1 MNLRWGRQKGG
12 ADGAPPNAKFAF
24 DHATPPRFDS
34 DAGLASDPRL
44 VRRAVDIKWLAAL
57 LSLAIVA
64 ILMLGAVGASLHSGL
79 SVAIAPVFRH
89 AATTGD
95 LQRADRLPPV
105 KVPREGD
112 VIRSRIEQL
121 ADDGHGTK
129 PYTHVIVR
137 LAPAS
142 GATHARE
149 TSIDKDPAEATI
161 SAAAPVAALAPGR
174 ASMAVAASAAGRT
187 LPPEIRF
194 GTSQQAPSA
203 QASAFVSEQAP
214 ESPELPGVPINLT
227 VIAKAAGVVGPERR
241 TIVARSGDTLD
252 GMLTALGVTAQDA
265 GAIARLLR
273 PHSWFSRAA
282 FGGGE
287 VITVLQDSAQDPAQD
302 RARPRQVSLAREGK
316 TEHAAALSDNGTYV
330 AVASQPQVAVVAPGA
345 GQDAVA
351 RHVSPDRSAPAVK
364 LHDSLDRL
372 AQDNRVPPS
381 LVDDIV
387 RLCGRDVDLEAVIS
401 ALDTAELLY
410 SPDTEGEPELAFAA
424 LTLDGHHHRYY
435 RFTAPDDGGTDYYDA
450 DGHSVTASLI
460 QKPVANG
467 RLGDGFGWRV
477 HPILG
482 DRRFHE
488 GVDYTAPFG
497 SPIAAAGAGVV
508 EKIDQEAGY
517 GKYVRIRHDFG
528 YETTYAH
535 ISGMPRGLKVGTRIH
550 RGQIIGYVGSTGLS
564 TGPHLYYELRVN
576 GHYADPLQTHLP
588 AGRVLDGDVLTAFQ
602 QARTGTDLLLQASVR
617 NADASR

>member
-1 MNLRWGRQKGG
+1 MMSRWGQQDGG
-12 ADGAPPNAKFAF
+12 ADWAPPNADVVSGDA
-24 DHATPPRFDS
+24 ARAGFDS
-34 DAGLASDPRL
+34 DSRLASDPRL
-44 VRRAVDIKWLAAL
+44 TRRAVDIRWLSALLLLAA
-57 LSLAIVA
+57 AA
-64 ILMLGAVGASLHSGL
+64 ALMLGAVSLHSG
-79 SVAIAPVFRH
+79 SPVAAAPAFRH
-89 AATTGD
+89 VVAVSH
-95 LQRADRLPPV
+95 LQRADRLPPA
-105 KVPREGD
+105 KLPRRGD

-129 PYTHVIVR
+129 PFTHLIVR
-137 LAPAS
+137 LARSFGDPHEIPVDK
-142 GATHARE
+142 GVARTT
-149 TSIDKDPAEATI
+149 TSA
-161 SAAAPVAALAPGR
+161 
-174 ASMAVAASAAGRT
+174 T

-194 GTSQQAPSA
+194 GASREAPSPLA
-203 QASAFVSEQAP
+203 NAFVSD
-214 ESPELPGVPINLT
+214 ESLPVPAAPGVPINLT
-227 VIAKAAGVVGPERR
+227 VIAKGASATGTERR
-241 TIVARSGDTLD
+241 IIVARPGDTLD
-252 GMLTALGVTAQDA
+252 GMLSALGMTVQDA
-265 GAIARLLR
+265 GAVARLLK

-282 FGGGE
+282 FAGGE
-287 VITVLQDSAQDPAQD
+287 VVTVLQDPAQDPGQD

-316 TEHAAALSDNGTYV
+316 PERAAALSDSGTYV
-330 AVASQPQVAVVAPGA
+330 AVAPQPDVVAVAPNA
-345 GQDAVA
+345 GQD
-351 RHVSPDRSAPAVK
+351 DLAPHASVDNEEPGVK
-364 LHDSLDRL
+364 LHESLDRL

-410 SPDTEGEPELAFAA
+410 SPNTEGEPELAFAA
-424 LTLDGHHHRYY
+424 LTLDGHNHRYY

-460 QKPVANG
+460 QKPVVNG

-535 ISGMPRGLKVGTRIH
+535 ISGMPRGLKVGARIH
-550 RGQIIGYVGSTGLS
+550 RGQTIGYVGSTGLS

-576 GHYADPLQTHLP
+576 GQYADPLLTHLP
-588 AGRVLDGDVLTAFQ
+588 AGRVLDGDVLIAFQ
-602 QARTGTDLLLQASVR
+602 QARTATDLLLQASAR
-617 NADASR
+617 SAGSSR

>member
-1 MNLRWGRQKGG
+1 MNLRWGRQDSA
-12 ADGAPPNAKFAF
+12 ADGAPANANVAP

-64 ILMLGAVGASLHSGL
+64 ILMLGALGASLHSGL
-79 SVAIAPVFRH
+79 SVATAPVFRH
-89 AATTGD
+89 AATIGD
-95 LQRADRLPPV
+95 LPRADRLPPV

-129 PYTHVIVR
+129 PYTHVMVR

-142 GATHARE
+142 GASHARE
-149 TSIDKDPAEATI
+149 SSIDKGAAEATI
-161 SAAAPVAALAPGR
+161 NPAPPVAAVAPGR
-174 ASMAVAASAAGRT
+174 ASMAVEASAAGET

-194 GTSQQAPSA
+194 GASQQAPSA

-214 ESPELPGVPINLT
+214 EAETLPGVPINLT
-227 VIAKAAGVVGPERR
+227 VIAKAAGAIGPERR

-252 GMLTALGVTAQDA
+252 GMLIALGVTAQDA
-265 GAIARLLR
+265 GAIARLLK
-273 PHSWFSRAA
+273 PNSWFSRAA

-287 VITVLQDSAQDPAQD
+287 VVTVLQDSAQDPAQD

-316 TEHAAALSDNGTYV
+316 TGRVAVLSDNGTYV
-330 AVASQPQVAVVAPGA
+330 AVAPQAVAVAPNA
-345 GQDAVA
+345 VPAAVA
-351 RHVSPDRSAPAVK
+351 LHASHDRSAPGVK

-410 SPDTEGEPELAFAA
+410 SPDSEGEPELAFAA

-435 RFTAPDDGGTDYYDA
+435 RFTTPDDGGTDYYDA
-450 DGHSVTASLI
+450 DGHSVTATLMN
-460 QKPVANG
+460 KPVANG

-508 EKIDQEAGY
+508 EKIDQEVGY

-535 ISGMPRGLKVGTRIH
+535 ISGTPRSLKVGTRIH

-576 GHYADPLQTHLP
+576 GRYADPLQTHLP

-602 QARTGTDLLLQASVR
+602 QARTGTDQLLEASAR
-617 NADASR
+617 SAGASR

>member
-1 MNLRWGRQKGG
+1 MNLRWGQQGG
-12 ADGAPPNAKFAF
+12 GPDEASLNANVAF
-24 DHATPPRFDS
+24 DHTTPPRFDS
-34 DAGLASDPRL
+34 DARLASDPRL
-44 VRRAVDIKWLAAL
+44 VRRAVDTKWLAAL
-57 LSLAIVA
+57 LSLATVA
-64 ILMLGAVGASLHSGL
+64 ILMLGAVGASLRSGL

-89 AATTGD
+89 AATAAN

-105 KVPREGD
+105 KVPREGY
-112 VIRSRIEQL
+112 VIRRRIEQL
-121 ADDGHGTK
+121 ADDGHGTI
-129 PYTHVIVR
+129 PFTHVIVR
-137 LAPAS
+137 LARAS
-142 GATHARE
+142 GDPHE
-149 TSIDKDPAEATI
+149 TSIDKGHAKATTR
-161 SAAAPVAALAPGR
+161 ATPPVAAVAPDR
-174 ASMAVAASAAGRT
+174 ASTAVAASAAGET

-194 GTSQQAPSA
+194 GASELEPSA
-203 QASAFVSEQAP
+203 HASAYVSESAP
-214 ESPELPGVPINLT
+214 ESLTLPGVPINLT
-227 VIAKAAGVVGPERR
+227 VIAKAAGVVGTERR
-241 TIVARSGDTLD
+241 IIVARPGDTLD
-252 GMLTALGVTAQDA
+252 GMLTALGVTVQDA
-265 GAIARLLR
+265 GAIAGLLR
-273 PHSWFSRAA
+273 SHWFSRAA
-282 FGGGE
+282 LAGGE
-287 VITVLQDSAQDPAQD
+287 VVTVLQDLKQYPAQD

-316 TEHAAALSDNGTYV
+316 TERAAALSDNGTYV
-330 AVASQPQVAVVAPGA
+330 AVAPSPDAAAVAPNA
-345 GQDAVA
+345 TPDDVT
-351 RHVSPDRSAPAVK
+351 RHASADRSAPGVK

-372 AQDNRVPPS
+372 AQDNRVPSS

-410 SPDTEGEPELAFAA
+410 SVNTEGEPELAFAA
-424 LTLDGHHHRYY
+424 LTLDGRNHRYY
-435 RFTAPDDGGTDYYDA
+435 RFTAPDDGSTDYYDA

-460 QKPVANG
+460 QKPVVNG

-488 GVDYTAPFG
+488 GVDYTAPLG

-550 RGQIIGYVGSTGLS
+550 RGQTIGYVGSTGLS

-602 QARTGTDLLLQASVR
+602 QARTGTDLLLQASAR
-617 NADASR
+617 SAGASR

>member
-1 MNLRWGRQKGG
+1 MNLRWGQHGG
-12 ADGAPPNAKFAF
+12 ADGAPVNANVAS
-24 DHATPPRFDS
+24 DHAAPPGFDS

-57 LSLAIVA
+57 LSLATVA
-64 ILMLGAVGASLHSGL
+64 IVMLGAVGASLHSGL

-89 AATTGD
+89 AATGGD

-129 PYTHVIVR
+129 PYTHVMVQ

-142 GATHARE
+142 GDQHARE
-149 TSIDKDPAEATI
+149 SSIDKGPAEATA
-161 SAAAPVAALAPGR
+161 SAPPPVAAVAPDR
-174 ASMAVAASAAGRT
+174 ASMAVAASAAGGT

-194 GTSQQAPSA
+194 GASQQAPSA

-214 ESPELPGVPINLT
+214 ESLALPGVPINLT
-227 VIAKAAGVVGPERR
+227 VIAKAAGVIGPERR

-265 GAIARLLR
+265 DAIARLLR

-287 VITVLQDSAQDPAQD
+287 VVTVLQDSAQDPGQD
-302 RARPRQVSLAREGK
+302 RARPRQISLAREGK
-316 TEHAAALSDNGTYV
+316 TERAAALSDNGTYV
-330 AVASQPQVAVVAPGA
+330 AVAPQPQAAVVAPN
-345 GQDAVA
+345 AVPVDVA
-351 RHVSPDRSAPAVK
+351 LHASRDRSAPGVK

-535 ISGMPRGLKVGTRIH
+535 ISGMPRGLKVGNRIH

-588 AGRVLDGDVLTAFQ
+588 AGRVLGGDVLTAFQ
-602 QARTGTDLLLQASVR
+602 QARTGTDLLLQASAR
-617 NADASR
+617 SADASR

>member
-1 MNLRWGRQKGG
+1 MILRWGQQDGG
-12 ADGAPPNAKFAF
+12 ADAAPLNANFAF
-24 DHATPPRFDS
+24 DHTAPPRFDS
-34 DAGLASDPRL
+34 DALLASDPRL

-57 LSLAIVA
+57 LSLATVA
-64 ILMLGAVGASLHSGL
+64 ILMLGAVGASLRSGL
-79 SVAIAPVFRH
+79 SVAIAPAFRH
-89 AATTGD
+89 AATAGD

-112 VIRSRIEQL
+112 VIRRRIEQL

-137 LAPAS
+137 LARVSGDPHAPA
-142 GATHARE
+142 
-149 TSIDKDPAEATI
+149 TSIDKGPAEATI
-161 SAAAPVAALAPGR
+161 SAAPPVAPDH
-174 ASMAVAASAAGRT
+174 ASPAVAASAASET

-194 GTSQQAPSA
+194 GASQLAPSA

-214 ESPELPGVPINLT
+214 EPLALPGVPINLT
-227 VIAKAAGVVGPERR
+227 VIAKAADVIGSERR
-241 TIVARSGDTLD
+241 LIVARPGDTLD

-282 FGGGE
+282 FAGGE
-287 VITVLQDSAQDPAQD
+287 VVTVLQDPMQD

-316 TEHAAALSDNGTYV
+316 PERAAALSDNGTYV
-330 AVASQPQVAVVAPGA
+330 AVAPQQHAAAVAPNA
-345 GQDAVA
+345 GHDEVA
-351 RHVSPDRSAPAVK
+351 PHASLDSSEPGVK
-364 LHDSLDRL
+364 LHESLDRL
-372 AQDNRVPPS
+372 AQDNRVPSS
-381 LVDDIV
+381 LVEDIV
-387 RLCGRDVDLEAVIS
+387 RLCGRDVDLEAMIS

-410 SPDTEGEPELAFAA
+410 SPNTEGEPELAFAA
-424 LTLDGHHHRYY
+424 LTLDGHNHRYY

-460 QKPVANG
+460 HKPVANG

-477 HPILG
+477 HPILQ

-488 GVDYTAPFG
+488 GVDYAAPFG

-535 ISGMPRGLKVGTRIH
+535 ISGMPRGLKVGARIH
-550 RGQIIGYVGSTGLS
+550 RGQTIGYVGSTGLS

-576 GHYADPLQTHLP
+576 GHYADPLLTHLP
-588 AGRVLDGDVLTAFQ
+588 AGRVLDGDVLAAFQ
-602 QARTGTDLLLQASVR
+602 QARTRTDLLLQASAR
-617 NADASR
+617 SAGSSR

>member
-1 MNLRWGRQKGG
+1 MNLRWGKQDGG
-12 ADGAPPNAKFAF
+12 ANAALPNASAAF
-24 DHATPPRFDS
+24 DQATPPRFDS
-34 DAGLASDPRL
+34 DARLASDPRL
-44 VRRAVDIKWLAAL
+44 VRRAVDTKWLAAL
-57 LSLAIVA
+57 LSLATIA
-64 ILMLGAVGASLHSGL
+64 ILMLGAVATSLHSGL
-79 SVAIAPVFRH
+79 SVAIEPVFRH
-89 AATTGD
+89 AATAGD
-95 LQRADRLPPV
+95 VQRADRLPPV

-112 VIRSRIEQL
+112 LIRSRIEQL
-121 ADDGHGTK
+121 ADDGHGTITF
-129 PYTHVIVR
+129 THVMVR
-137 LAPAS
+137 LARAS
-142 GATHARE
+142 GEPHPRE
-149 TSIDKDPAEATI
+149 TAIDKGVAEATTRTAP
-161 SAAAPVAALAPGR
+161 SVAPVASD
-174 ASMAVAASAAGRT
+174 ASMAVAASAAGET

-194 GTSQQAPSA
+194 GVSQLEPSA
-203 QASAFVSEQAP
+203 HASAFVSD
-214 ESPELPGVPINLT
+214 ESLSVPTLPGVPINLT
-227 VIAKAAGVVGPERR
+227 VIAKATGVIGTERR
-241 TIVARSGDTLD
+241 LIVARPGDTLD

-265 GAIARLLR
+265 GAITRLLA
-273 PHSWFSRAA
+273 PYSWFSRAA
-282 FGGGE
+282 FAGGE
-287 VITVLQDSAQDPAQD
+287 VVTVLQGPAQD
-302 RARPRQVSLAREGK
+302 HARPRQVSLAREGK
-316 TEHAAALSDNGTYV
+316 PERAAALADNGSYV
-330 AVASQPQVAVVAPGA
+330 AVAPRPDVAAAAPSVR
-345 GQDAVA
+345 QDDVT
-351 RHVSPDRSAPAVK
+351 RHTSLDRNEPGIK
-364 LHDSLDRL
+364 LHDSLDLL
-372 AQDNRVPPS
+372 AQDNRIPPT

-387 RLCGRDVDLEAVIS
+387 RLCGRDVDLEAAIS

-410 SPDTEGEPELAFAA
+410 SPDAEGEPELAFAA

-550 RGQIIGYVGSTGLS
+550 RGQTIGYVGSTGLS

-576 GHYADPLQTHLP
+576 GHYADPLLAHLP
-588 AGRVLDGDVLTAFQ
+588 AGRVLDGDALTAFQ
-602 QARTGTDLLLQASVR
+602 QARTGTDLLLRASAR
-617 NADASR
+617 SADAGR

>member
-1 MNLRWGRQKGG
+1 MILRWGQPDGG
-12 ADGAPPNAKFAF
+12 ADAAPLNANVAF
-24 DHATPPRFDS
+24 DHTTPPRFDS
-34 DAGLASDPRL
+34 DARLASDPRL

-57 LSLAIVA
+57 LSLATVA

-89 AATTGD
+89 AATAGD

-129 PYTHVIVR
+129 PFTHVIVR

-142 GATHARE
+142 SASHARA
-149 TSIDKDPAEATI
+149 TSIDRGVAEATT
-161 SAAAPVAALAPGR
+161 SAAPPVAPDR
-174 ASMAVAASAAGRT
+174 ASLAVAASAASET

-194 GTSQQAPSA
+194 GASQQAPSA

-214 ESPELPGVPINLT
+214 ESLTLPGVPINLT
-227 VIAKAAGVVGPERR
+227 VIAKAADVIGTERR
-241 TIVARSGDTLD
+241 LIVARPGDTLD

-282 FGGGE
+282 FAGGE
-287 VITVLQDSAQDPAQD
+287 VVTVLQDPAQDHARD

-316 TEHAAALSDNGTYV
+316 PERAAALSDNGTYV
-330 AVASQPQVAVVAPGA
+330 AVAPQPHAAAVAPHA
-345 GQDAVA
+345 GQDDVA
-351 RHVSPDRSAPAVK
+351 PHASLDSSEPGVK
-364 LHDSLDRL
+364 LHESLDRL

-381 LVDDIV
+381 LVEDIV

-410 SPDTEGEPELAFAA
+410 SPNTEGEPELAFAA
-424 LTLDGHHHRYY
+424 LTLDGHNHRYY

-460 QKPVANG
+460 HKPVANG

-477 HPILG
+477 HPILQ

-488 GVDYTAPFG
+488 GVDYAAPFG

-535 ISGMPRGLKVGTRIH
+535 ISGMPRGLKVGARIH
-550 RGQIIGYVGSTGLS
+550 RGQTIGYVGSTGLS

-576 GHYADPLQTHLP
+576 GHYADPLLTHLP

-602 QARTGTDLLLQASVR
+602 QARTRTDLLLQASAR
-617 NADASR
+617 SAGSSR

>member
-1 MNLRWGRQKGG
+1 MILRWGKQDGG
-12 ADGAPPNAKFAF
+12 AGGAPLNANFAS
-24 DHATPPRFDS
+24 DQATPPRFDS
-34 DAGLASDPRL
+34 DAHLASDPRL
-44 VRRAVDIKWLAAL
+44 ARRAVDVRWLAAL
-57 LSLAIVA
+57 LSLAIIA
-64 ILMLGAVGASLHSGL
+64 ILMLGAVGISLRSGL
-79 SVAIAPVFRH
+79 SVAMAPVFRH
-89 AATTGD
+89 AATGSN
-95 LQRADRLPPV
+95 LQRADRLQPV
-105 KVPREGD
+105 KVSRDGD

-121 ADDGHGTK
+121 ADDGHSTT
-129 PYTHVIVR
+129 PFTHVIVR
-137 LAPAS
+137 LARAS
-142 GATHARE
+142 GDPHARE
-149 TSIDKDPAEATI
+149 I
-161 SAAAPVAALAPGR
+161 SAAPAAVPVALDR
-174 ASMAVAASAAGRT
+174 ASIAVAASAGGET

-194 GTSQQAPSA
+194 GTSQLAPSA
-203 QASAFVSEQAP
+203 QASAFVSDESLSAP
-214 ESPELPGVPINLT
+214 TLPGVPINLT
-227 VIAKAAGVVGPERR
+227 VIAKAAGLIGTERR
-241 TIVARSGDTLD
+241 IIVARSGDTLD
-252 GMLTALGVTAQDA
+252 GMLTTLGVTVQDA
-265 GAIARLLR
+265 GAIAKLLK

-282 FGGGE
+282 FAGGE
-287 VITVLQDSAQDPAQD
+287 VVTVLQDRAQDPAQD
-302 RARPRQVSLAREGK
+302 RARPQQVSLAREGK
-316 TEHAAALSDNGTYV
+316 PGRAAALSDNGTYV
-330 AVASQPQVAVVAPGA
+330 AVAPQSDAAAVAPNA
-345 GQDAVA
+345 GKDDVA
-351 RHVSPDRSAPAVK
+351 LDRSAPGVK
-364 LHDSLDRL
+364 LHESLDRL

-410 SPDTEGEPELAFAA
+410 SPNTGGEPELAFAA
-424 LTLDGHHHRYY
+424 LTLDGHNHRYY

-460 QKPVANG
+460 HKPVANG

-477 HPILG
+477 HPILR

-488 GVDYTAPFG
+488 GVDYAAPFG

-550 RGQIIGYVGSTGLS
+550 HGQTIGYVGSTGLS

-588 AGRVLDGDVLTAFQ
+588 AGRVLDGDALTAFQ
-602 QARTGTDLLLQASVR
+602 QARTGTDLLLQAS
-617 NADASR
+617 SRSAGSSR

>member
-1 MNLRWGRQKGG
+1 MNLRWGRQDSG
-12 ADGAPPNAKFAF
+12 ADGAPVNANVAF
-24 DHATPPRFDS
+24 DPATPPRFDS

-57 LSLAIVA
+57 LSLATVA

-142 GATHARE
+142 GASHARE
-149 TSIDKDPAEATI
+149 TSIDKDPAEATA
-161 SAAAPVAALAPGR
+161 SAAPPVAAPDR
-174 ASMAVAASAAGRT
+174 ASMAVAAPAAGET

-194 GTSQQAPSA
+194 GASQQAPSA

-214 ESPELPGVPINLT
+214 ELPGVPINLT
-227 VIAKAAGVVGPERR
+227 VIAKAAGVIGPERR

-287 VITVLQDSAQDPAQD
+287 VITVLQDSAQDPA
-302 RARPRQVSLAREGK
+302 RPRQISLAREGK
-316 TEHAAALSDNGTYV
+316 TERAAALSDNGTYV
-330 AVASQPQVAVVAPGA
+330 AVAPQPQPAAVAPNA
-345 GQDAVA
+345 VPADVA
-351 RHVSPDRSAPAVK
+351 RHASPDRSAPGVK

-424 LTLDGHHHRYY
+424 LTLDGHNHRYY

-450 DGHSVTASLI
+450 EGHSVTASLI

-602 QARTGTDLLLQASVR
+602 QARTGTDLLLQASAR
-617 NADASR
+617 SADASR

>member
-1 MNLRWGRQKGG
+1 
-12 ADGAPPNAKFAF
+12 
-24 DHATPPRFDS
+24 
-34 DAGLASDPRL
+34 
-44 VRRAVDIKWLAAL
+44 
-57 LSLAIVA
+57 
-64 ILMLGAVGASLHSGL
+64 
-79 SVAIAPVFRH
+79 
-89 AATTGD
+89 
-95 LQRADRLPPV
+95 
-105 KVPREGD
+105 
-112 VIRSRIEQL
+112 
-121 ADDGHGTK
+121 
-129 PYTHVIVR
+129 
-137 LAPAS
+137 
-142 GATHARE
+142 
-149 TSIDKDPAEATI
+149 
-161 SAAAPVAALAPGR
+161 
-174 ASMAVAASAAGRT
+174 MAVAASAAGET

-194 GTSQQAPSA
+194 GASQQAPSA
-203 QASAFVSEQAP
+203 QASAFVSEQEP
-214 ESPELPGVPINLT
+214 ESFALPGVPINLT
-227 VIAKAAGVVGPERR
+227 VIAKAAGVSGPERR

-252 GMLTALGVTAQDA
+252 GMLTALGVTARDA

-273 PHSWFSRAA
+273 PHWFGRAT

-287 VITVLQDSAQDPAQD
+287 VVTVLQDSAQDPGQD

-316 TEHAAALSDNGTYV
+316 TERVAALSDNGTYV
-330 AVASQPQVAVVAPGA
+330 AVAPQPQVAAVAPNA

-351 RHVSPDRSAPAVK
+351 RHASLDRSAPGVK
-364 LHDSLDRL
+364 LHESLDRL

-410 SPDTEGEPELAFAA
+410 SPDAEGEPELAFAA
-424 LTLDGHHHRYY
+424 LTLDGHNHRYY

-535 ISGMPRGLKVGTRIH
+535 ISGMPRGLKVGARIH

-576 GHYADPLQTHLP
+576 GRYADPLSTHLP

-602 QARTGTDLLLQASVR
+602 QARTGTDLLLQASAR
-617 NADASR
+617 SADASR

>member
-1 MNLRWGRQKGG
+1 MILRWGQPDGG
-12 ADGAPPNAKFAF
+12 ADAAPQNANFAF
-24 DHATPPRFDS
+24 DHAAPPRFDS
-34 DAGLASDPRL
+34 DARLASDPRL
-44 VRRAVDIKWLAAL
+44 VRRAVDTKWLAAL
-57 LSLAIVA
+57 LSLATVA

-89 AATTGD
+89 AATADD

-121 ADDGHGTK
+121 ADDGRGTK

-137 LAPAS
+137 LARAS
-142 GATHARE
+142 GDPHARA
-149 TSIDKDPAEATI
+149 TSIDKGPAEATI
-161 SAAAPVAALAPGR
+161 SAAPPVAPVAPDR
-174 ASMAVAASAAGRT
+174 ASVAVAAPAAGET

-194 GTSQQAPSA
+194 GASQLAPSA

-214 ESPELPGVPINLT
+214 ESLTLPGVPINLT
-227 VIAKAAGVVGPERR
+227 VIAKAADVIGTERR
-241 TIVARSGDTLD
+241 LIVARPGDTLD

-273 PHSWFSRAA
+273 PHAWLSRAA
-282 FGGGE
+282 FAGGE
-287 VITVLQDSAQDPAQD
+287 VVTVLQDPTQD
-302 RARPRQVSLAREGK
+302 RARPRQVGLAREGK
-316 TEHAAALSDNGTYV
+316 PERAAALSDNGTYV
-330 AVASQPQVAVVAPGA
+330 AVAPQPHAAAVAPHA
-345 GQDAVA
+345 GQDEVA
-351 RHVSPDRSAPAVK
+351 RHASLDSSEPGVK
-364 LHDSLDRL
+364 LHESLDRL

-381 LVDDIV
+381 LIEDIV
-387 RLCGRDVDLEAVIS
+387 RRDVDLEAMIS

-410 SPDTEGEPELAFAA
+410 SPNTEGEPELAFAA
-424 LTLDGHHHRYY
+424 LTLDGHNHRYY

-460 QKPVANG
+460 HKPVANG

-477 HPILG
+477 HPILQ

-488 GVDYTAPFG
+488 GVDYAAPFG

-535 ISGMPRGLKVGTRIH
+535 ISGMPRGLKVGARIH
-550 RGQIIGYVGSTGLS
+550 RGQTIGYVGSTGLS

-576 GHYADPLQTHLP
+576 GHYADPLLTHLP
-588 AGRVLDGDVLTAFQ
+588 AGRVLDGDALTAFQ
-602 QARTGTDLLLQASVR
+602 QARTRTDLLLQASAR
-617 NADASR
+617 SAGSNR

>member
-1 MNLRWGRQKGG
+1 MNLRWGKQDGG
-12 ADGAPPNAKFAF
+12 ADGAPLNANFTF
-24 DHATPPRFDS
+24 DHTTAPGLDS
-34 DAGLASDPRL
+34 DARLASDPRL
-44 VRRAVDIKWLAAL
+44 LRRGVDVRWLAAL
-57 LSLAIVA
+57 LSLATVA
-64 ILMLGAVGASLHSGL
+64 ILMLAAVGTSLHSGL
-79 SVAIAPVFRH
+79 SVAIAPVFRD
-89 AATTGD
+89 AATAGD

-112 VIRSRIEQL
+112 VMRRRIEQL

-129 PYTHVIVR
+129 PFTHVIVR

-142 GATHARE
+142 GASHARE
-149 TSIDKDPAEATI
+149 TSIDKGPAEATI
-161 SAAAPVAALAPGR
+161 SAALPVAPDPT
-174 ASMAVAASAAGRT
+174 SMAVTSAAGQT

-194 GTSQQAPSA
+194 GASQLASSA
-203 QASAFVSEQAP
+203 QASAFVSDESLSTP
-214 ESPELPGVPINLT
+214 ESLTLPGVPINLT
-227 VIAKAAGVVGPERR
+227 VIAKAAGVIGTERR
-241 TIVARSGDTLD
+241 LIVARAGDTLD
-252 GMLTALGVTAQDA
+252 GMLTALGVTVQDA

-282 FGGGE
+282 FAGGE
-287 VITVLQDSAQDPAQD
+287 VVTVLQDLTQD
-302 RARPRQVSLAREGK
+302 RARPQRVSLAREGQP
-316 TEHAAALSDNGTYV
+316 ERAAALSDNGSYV
-330 AVASQPQVAVVAPGA
+330 AVAPQPDAAAVAPNA
-345 GQDAVA
+345 GQDDLALHA
-351 RHVSPDRSAPAVK
+351 SLDSSEPGVK
-364 LHDSLDRL
+364 LHESLDRL

-387 RLCGRDVDLEAVIS
+387 RLCGRDIDLEAVIS

-410 SPDTEGEPELAFAA
+410 SPNTEGEPELAFAA
-424 LTLDGHHHRYY
+424 LTLDGHNHRYY

-460 QKPVANG
+460 RKPVANG

-477 HPILG
+477 HPILQ

-488 GVDYTAPFG
+488 GVDYAAPLG

-550 RGQIIGYVGSTGLS
+550 RGQTIGYVGSTGLS

-576 GHYADPLQTHLP
+576 GHYADPLLTHLP

-602 QARTGTDLLLQASVR
+602 QARTGTDLLLQASAR
-617 NADASR
+617 SAGSSQ

>member
-1 MNLRWGRQKGG
+1 MNLRWGQQDGG
-12 ADGAPPNAKFAF
+12 ADGAPLNANVAF
-24 DHATPPRFDS
+24 DHTSPPRFDS
-34 DAGLASDPRL
+34 DARLASDPRL
-44 VRRAVDIKWLAAL
+44 VRRAVDTKWLAAL

-89 AATTGD
+89 AATAGD
-95 LQRADRLPPV
+95 LPRADRLPPV

-142 GATHARE
+142 GTSHARE
-149 TSIDKDPAEATI
+149 TSIDRGVAEATT
-161 SAAAPVAALAPGR
+161 SAASPVPPVAPDH
-174 ASMAVAASAAGRT
+174 ASMAVAPSAAGET

-194 GTSQQAPSA
+194 GASQLAPLA
-203 QASAFVSEQAP
+203 QASAFVSDESLSAP
-214 ESPELPGVPINLT
+214 TLPGVPINLT
-227 VIAKAAGVVGPERR
+227 VIPKAAGVIGTERR
-241 TIVARSGDTLD
+241 LIVARAGDTLD
-252 GMLTALGVTAQDA
+252 GMLIALGVTVQDA

-282 FGGGE
+282 FAGGE
-287 VITVLQDSAQDPAQD
+287 VVTMLQDPAQD
-302 RARPRQVSLAREGK
+302 RARPRQVSLVHEGK
-316 TEHAAALSDNGTYV
+316 PERAAALSDNGTYV
-330 AVASQPQVAVVAPGA
+330 AVVPPPGA
-345 GQDAVA
+345 VA
-351 RHVSPDRSAPAVK
+351 IAPNAAPDDVRASTARSEPGVK

-372 AQDNRVPPS
+372 AQENRVPPS

-410 SPDTEGEPELAFAA
+410 SPDAEGDPELAFAA
-424 LTLDGHHHRYY
+424 LTLDGHNHRYY

-467 RLGDGFGWRV
+467 RLGDGFGWRL

-488 GVDYTAPFG
+488 GVDYTAPLG

-588 AGRVLDGDVLTAFQ
+588 AGRVLDGDVLAAFQ
-602 QARTGTDLLLQASVR
+602 QARTGTDLLLQASAR
-617 NADASR
+617 SADASR